1 MSRRRLLP
9 AGDRGEISLIGLVIA
24 ATISLTVL
32 VSVLDTFDGAQA
44 KVIDT
49 TLRND
54 NQQGARAAGDQI
66 AAALRN
72 LASPTP
78 DQPQAIDRATPYDLV
93 FQDVDPLGPNSGA
106 NTTNVRR
113 ERWCLSGSTLYGQ
126 RQTWTSATVPAM
138 PSVAACPGT
147 GWGTTTV
154 VAQQITNTAR
164 GQNRPL
170 FTYDS
175 TVLTDISQIHLD
187 LWVDG
192 VPDVDPAESRVSTGA
207 FLRNQNR
214 RPSAAFTASP
224 TAQGIVLNASASAD
238 PEGQSL
244 TYTWLDGATTVGSGV
259 TLVYKVTAG
268 TTHNLS
274 VRVADPAGLTAT
286 SAVQAVV
293 G

>member
-1 MSRRRLLP
+1 MTSARHPR
-9 AGDRGEISLIGLVIA
+9 GDRGEISLLGLLV
-24 ATISLTVL
+24 ATILSLGVL
-32 VSVLDTFDGAQA
+32 VSVLDTFDRAEA
-44 KVIDT
+44 KVVAT
-49 TLRND
+49 TSRND
-54 NQQGARAAGDQI
+54 SQDSARTAGDEI

-78 DQPQAIDRATPYDLV
+78 DQPQAIDRATAFDLV

-106 NTTNVRR
+106 NTANVRR
-113 ERWCLSGSTLYGQ
+113 ERWCLSGTTLYGQ
-126 RQTWTSATVPAM
+126 RQTWTTAAVPAM

-147 GWGTTTV
+147 GWGSTRV
-154 VAQQITNTAR
+154 VAERLTNGAS
-164 GQNRPL
+164 RPL

-175 TVLTDISQIHLD
+175 TVLTDIAQVHLN
-187 LWVDG
+187 LFVRANARVDQQ
-192 VPDVDPAESRVSTGA
+192 ESLVSSGA

-214 RPSAAFTASP
+214 RPSAAFTAAATP
-224 TAQGIVLNASASAD
+224 QGIVLNASASAD

-244 TYTWLDGATTVGSGV
+244 TYTWLDGGTAVGTGV
-259 TLVYKVTAG
+259 TLTYKVNTG

-274 VRVADPAGLTAT
+274 VRVSDPAGLTAT